1 MSGPS
6 RGPGADELLKNLAV
20 LVGPDGEVGDL
31 GERHWLCPATMTP
44 RDREL
49 LERISKKLS
58 EEVVRQCRADRLGSI
73 GDLYDQVAEE
83 VHERGGPEAE
93 RRAVWNQLMA
103 MSLGYWLDCL
113 VVEEVMD
120 ALDVTEAQVLD
131 VALLR
136 EAERRTMAAEDADG
150 GRAGSGDE

>member
-20 LVGPDGEVGDL
+20 LVGPDGEA
-31 GERHWLCPATMTP
+31 GEPGPHHWLGPATLTP
-44 RDREL
+44 RSREL
-49 LERISKKLS
+49 LGRISERLNA
-58 EEVVRQCRADRLGSI
+58 EVERQCGADRLGTI
-73 GDLYDQVAEE
+73 GDLYEQVVEE
-83 VHERGGPEAE
+83 VAERGGPEAE

-113 VVEEVMD
+113 VVEEVMN
-120 ALDVTEAQVLD
+120 ALDVTEDRVLD

-150 GRAGSGDE
+150 GRAGGGDE